1 MNLLSKSEYIL
12 YNLGYGGFIMFC
24 QYCGNELKN
33 DSKFCPSCGAKLS
46 EESGR
51 TGYSDNRSNYSD
63 NKSTSFQGND
73 SLAIVGYITWIGF
86 FIALIMNREEN
97 NDFVNFHL
105 NQALLLNIGF
115 LTSAIP
121 VIGWIISVILFIFWV
136 MAVVSAAQKKMTP
149 LPIIGDIHII
159 N

>member
-12 YNLGYGGFIMFC
+12 YNLGYGGFNMFC

-33 DSKFCPSCGAKLS
+33 GSKFCPSCGAKLS
-46 EESGR
+46 GESGS
-51 TGYSDNRSNYSD
+51 TDYSDNRSNYSD